1 MIKTRSLLLLI
12 VLLLSFTIS
21 GCAPKEVVIDR
32 PDDSLYVGY
41 ISSGF
46 PAVFMPWLSNQGI
59 SPTISSMIYQTLFSY
74 DDVEDE
80 FTPSLGESWEYV
92 VDPTLVPEEQDYL
105 EVRVELNKEA
115 TWSDGE
121 PVTVEDVYFSL
132 DLASDFSRSNH
143 AGTLAWTGDLKH
155 DYNSD
160 RSGELVRQGIFTID
174 HPGEYTFTAE
184 EDNVIYFHI
193 NKVLGAVTPL
203 FTTTLI
209 LPEHEYNIINHDL
222 KLNTTSPTAE
232 LSHLFQNPMGSGAF
246 TLDVDNSGPGVIVLN
261 LRDDYYIKDD
271 DGGPL
276 YNIES
281 IKFINYLDE
290 IVAINALKNG
300 DLDVIN
306 SSINNIY
313 VENLMSANNVHVDI
327 SSNSYVQALVLNL
340 NVPEK
345 YSSPEREF
353 LKDPILREA
362 ILLAIDQEYLID
374 MALDGEG
381 SMVRGG
387 LFTETSQF
395 VNDGITMNEH
405 DLDKAN
411 QLLEDAGYTF
421 NGDDKY
427 RSKDGVTLDFKIT
440 SNPGVKTTINYI
452 QVLME
457 QIGIRIEYHEGG
469 SNATKDYFYTGN
481 FDMTIQG
488 IIFSMANVDMM
499 MRAHF
504 VTVGYSSNY
513 GRLVDE
519 ELAAKIEEMRS
530 TLDYNYK
537 LELIQILQS
546 DIDSLN
552 YKIPVYTSNMSSA
565 YRTDFFTGWVHVE
578 GNIIFN
584 TDTLQNLVRNS
595 SE

>member
-1 MIKTRSLLLLI
+1 L
-12 VLLLSFTIS
+12 VLSFVIS
-21 GCAPKEVVIDR
+21 GCGQKDRVIER
-32 PDDSLYVGY
+32 ADDSLYVGY

-74 DDVEDE
+74 DSVLDE

-105 EVRVELNKEA
+105 EVRVEINKEA

-121 PVTVEDVYFSL
+121 PVTTEDVYFSL

-143 AGTLAWTGDLKH
+143 AGTLAWTGDLQH
-155 DYNSD
+155 DFNSD

-174 HPGEYTFTAE
+174 RPGDYIFTE
-184 EDNVIYFHI
+184 DEDNVIYFHI

-209 LPEHEYNIINHDL
+209 IPEHEYNIINHDL

-232 LSHLFQNPMGSGAF
+232 LSYLFQNPVGSGPF

-261 LRDDYYIKDD
+261 YRDDYYIKDD
-271 DGGPL
+271 EGESL

-306 SSINNIY
+306 SSISNIY
-313 VENLMSANNVHVDI
+313 VDNLKSDENIEVDI
-327 SSNSYVQALVLNL
+327 SANTYLQALTLNL

-345 YSSPEREF
+345 YSTPEREL

-362 ILLAIDQEYLID
+362 IMLAIDQQYLID
-374 MALDGEG
+374 MALNGEG
-381 SMVRGG
+381 TMVRGG
-387 LFTETSQF
+387 MFTENSNF
-395 VNDGITMNEH
+395 ANEDLIMNEH
-405 DLDKAN
+405 DLDRAN
-411 QLLEDAGYTF
+411 TLLENAGYTF
-421 NGDDKY
+421 DGDDKY

-440 SNPGVKTTINYI
+440 SNPGVKTTVNYI
-452 QVLME
+452 QVLFE

-469 SNATKDYFYTGN
+469 SNATKDYFYVGD

-488 IIFSMANVDMM
+488 VVLSMANVDMM

-519 ELAAKIEEMRS
+519 TLAERIEEMRM

-537 LELIQILQS
+537 LELINILQS
-546 DIDSLN
+546 DIDALN
-552 YKIPVYTSNMSSA
+552 YKIPLYSSNMSSA
-565 YRTDFFTGWVHVE
+565 YREDFFTGWVHVD
-578 GNIIFN
+578 GSIIFT
-584 TDTLQNLVRNS
+584 TDTLTNLTKTS
-595 SE
+595 TD

>member
-1 MIKTRSLLLLI
+1 MMKTRSLLLLI

-21 GCAPKEVVIDR
+21 GCGPKDQEIDR
-32 PDDSLYVGY
+32 ADDSLYVGY

-59 SPTISSMIYQTLFSY
+59 STTISSMIYQTLFNY
-74 DDVEDE
+74 DSVEDE
-80 FTPSLGESWEYV
+80 FTPNLAESWEYV
-92 VDPTLVPEEQDYL
+92 VDPTEVPEEQDYL
-105 EVRVELNKEA
+105 EVRVVINKEA

-143 AGTLAWTGDLKH
+143 AGTLAWTGDLLH

-160 RSGELVRQGIFTID
+160 RSGELVRQGMFTKD
-174 HPGEYTFTAE
+174 HPGDYTFAAGE
-184 EDNVIYFHI
+184 ENVIYFHI

-209 LPEHEYNIINHDL
+209 LPEHEYNIISQDL
-222 KLNTTSPTAE
+222 KLNTTSPTAA
-232 LSHLFQNPMGSGAF
+232 LSYLFQNPMGSGAF
-246 TLDVDNSGPGVIVLN
+246 TLDVNNSGPGVIVLKT
-261 LRDDYYIKDD
+261 REDYYRKNDEGGELYTIK
-271 DGGPL
+271 
-276 YNIES
+276 S

-290 IVAINALKNG
+290 IVAINALNNG
-300 DLDVIN
+300 DLDIIN
-306 SSINNIY
+306 SSISNIY
-313 VENLMSANNVHVDI
+313 VNNLKSAENIHVDI
-327 SSNSYVQALVLNL
+327 SSNAYLQALVVNL

-345 YSSPEREF
+345 YTTPEREL

-362 ILLAIDQEYLID
+362 IMLAIDQEYLIN

-381 SMVRGG
+381 TMVRGG
-387 LFTETSQF
+387 MFTDNSGF
-395 VNDGITMNEH
+395 VNEDLLLNEH
-405 DLDKAN
+405 DLVRAN

-427 RSKDGVTLDFKIT
+427 RSKDGVTLDFQIT
-440 SNPGVKTTINYI
+440 SNPGVKTTVNYI

-488 IIFSMANVDMM
+488 VILSMANVDMM

-513 GRLVDE
+513 GRLEDE
-519 ELAAKIEEMRS
+519 ALAAKIEEMRM
-530 TLDYNYK
+530 TLDYSYK
-537 LELIQILQS
+537 LELINELQE
-546 DIDSLN
+546 DIDGMY
-552 YKIPVYTSNMSSA
+552 YKIPLYSSNMSSA
-565 YRTDFFTGWVHVE
+565 YRTDFFTGWVHVDGE
-578 GNIIFN
+578 IIFN
-584 TDTLQNLVRNS
+584 SDSLQNLTRTS